1 MRKYVSSLCT
11 VVSSGFL
18 RDFFP
23 LDMLLH
29 WYRFNLVALV
39 HNMHGIEMSIGTAFV
54 LQSANRSSN
63 SHKIGSLNIFQ
74 GERNLLIFYQ

>member
-18 RDFFP
+18 CDFFFP

-39 HNMHGIEMSIGTAFV
+39 HNMHGIEMSAKGTAFV
-54 LQSANRSSN
+54 LQ
-63 SHKIGSLNIFQ
+63 
-74 GERNLLIFYQ
+74 